1 MKLIAIL
8 LLLLGIA
15 GLALGLMMVGDIGI
29 AAIIGAL
36 AALLSAIGFWR
47 VANRLPKSD

>member
-1 MKLIAIL
+1 MKIISAIL
-8 LLLLGIA
+8 VLVGIV
-15 GLALGLMMVGDIGI
+15 GIVMGSMVFGDIGL

-36 AALLSAIGFWR
+36 AALFSGIGFWM